1 MGACPRVE
9 PVPSEG
15 RGGDIGIVPVGY
27 RFGNVGNRHAYSL
40 RGIRLVLI

>member
-27 RFGNVGNRHAYSL
+27 RQCNVGIGMPIPY
-40 RGIRLVLI
+40 GV